1 MISIIIPF
9 FNERENLPILYKELV
24 DELEHLNRA
33 YELIFVND
41 GSTDG
46 SGVYARELAEKDS
59 HVVFVNNRKR
69 SGKGTALANGIRN
82 AKGDIY
88 VFMDADLQNDPKD
101 IHDFLEKIDNGFDLV
116 NGIRDTRDDDNSLIR
131 IYSNLGNKFVKKF
144 LKSPFTD
151 INSGYKVIRKEVLEE
166 FTLYAN
172 NFRFMPLAAYMKGFK
187 VGEVKIHNR
196 PRKHGVSKFGTSKIF
211 IGLIDTLT
219 AYFLYQ
225 FSERPL
231 HFFGIIGGVFFASGF
246 LFTLYLTIER
256 LFFGV
261 LLYRRPSLL
270 FGILLI
276 IVGIQIIMTGF
287 IGELIVYFHKRLKA

>member
-24 DELEHLNRA
+24 TELEPMNRA
-33 YELIFVND
+33 YELVFVND
-41 GSTDG
+41 GSTDE
-46 SGVYARELAEKDS
+46 SGVYASKLAETDN

-69 SGKGTALANGIRN
+69 SGKGNALANGIRN

-88 VFMDADLQNDPKD
+88 IFMDADLQNDPKD
-101 IHDFLEKIDNGFDLV
+101 IPHFLEKIDAGYDLINGV
-116 NGIRDTRDDDNSLIR
+116 RDGRDDNSLIR
-131 IYSNLGNKFVKKF
+131 MYSRLGNKFVKRF

-151 INSGYKVIRKEVLEE
+151 INSGYKAIRKEVLQE
-166 FTLYAN
+166 FTLYSN

-196 PRKHGVSKFGTSKIF
+196 PRSHGVSKFGTSKIF

-231 HFFGIIGGVFFASGF
+231 HFFGIIGGVFFAIGF
-246 LFTLYLTIER
+246 FYTVFLTIER
-256 LFFGV
+256 LFYGM
-261 LLYRRPSLL
+261 LLYRRPALL
-270 FGILLI
+270 YSILFI

-287 IGELIVYFHKRLKA
+287 IGELIVYFHKRLKS